1 MRLVPGKTK
10 ELDLKIS
17 NLSCLIKV
25 DGNVINFSTEAEHI
39 GVTRTTTGGNLHHIV
54 SRLTAHMASYLH
66 CGAWNTTVLQ
76 GHCFVSRLDCL
87 HLKSNHAKFQLNP
100 IRNG

>member
-1 MRLVPGKTK
+1 MRLVPEKTKLLVWIPKGK

-54 SRLTAHMASYLH
+54 SRLTAHS
-66 CGAWNTTVLQ
+66 
-76 GHCFVSRLDCL
+76 GHGFLPPLWCME
-87 HLKSNHAKFQLNP
+87 
-100 IRNG
+100 